1 MNTQAEIIESLRAK
15 NALLAA
21 SLTQVEKEFDTLRV
35 QLAEEVERAD
45 ARAITDP
52 CELFLLAT
60 FREARQ
66 KDRFRLLKTALKVA
80 GKSKAEA

>member
-21 SLTQVEKEFDTLRV
+21 SLTQVEKEFDTLKV

-45 ARAITDP
+45 DRAITDL
-52 CELFLLAT
+52 CELFLLST
-60 FREARQ
+60 FRDARQ

-80 GKSKAEA
+80 GKSKAA